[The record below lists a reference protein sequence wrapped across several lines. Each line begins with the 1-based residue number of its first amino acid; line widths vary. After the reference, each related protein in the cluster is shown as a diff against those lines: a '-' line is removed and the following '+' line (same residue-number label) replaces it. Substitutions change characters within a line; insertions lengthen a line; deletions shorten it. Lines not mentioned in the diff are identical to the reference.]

1 MIPARCFIR
10 RLCSALPCAA
20 WRLSGRPGFGAGR
33 LSLTAASV
41 PMLRRSVR
49 RQFDAARNA
58 PILMAPERVVML
70 DEIADA
76 IITECIAGGSVH
88 MIALRLAARFV
99 APVDQVEEDVLSFLQ
114 DLIDK
119 GLMTI

>member
-1 MIPARCFIR
+1 M
-10 RLCSALPCAA
+10 
-20 WRLSGRPGFGAGR
+20 
-33 LSLTAASV
+33 SLTAASIPV
-41 PMLRRSVR
+41 LRRGVR
-49 RQFDAARNA
+49 RQFDAARNG

-76 IITECIAGGSVH
+76 IIGECIAGGSVH
-88 MIALRLAARFV
+88 LIAANLAARFA
-99 APVDQVEEDVLSFLQ
+99 APADQVEEDVLSFVQ